1 MTLETRPPC
10 SLTMNYKKMFPDRL
24 LVVNPK
30 VLIRVEVPP
39 SDFKFVIE
47 LKIGDYYLVIPNSAK
62 EVFFL
67 QMLGKNIDVFLPTD
81 GEGLLVKSKAIDT
94 L

>member
-1 MTLETRPPC
+1 MTLEMRPPC
-10 SLTMNYKKMFPDRL
+10 SLTMKHKKMFPDRL

-30 VLIRVEVPP
+30 VLIREEIPP
-39 SDFKFVIE
+39 SDFKFVIK
-47 LKIGDYYLVIPNSAK
+47 LKIGDFYLVIPSSAK
-62 EVFFL
+62 EVYFL

-81 GEGLLVKSKAIDT
+81 GEGLLVKRKAIDT